1 MLKSTEKGPS
11 DESAWFFMRFKKKS
25 VKSFE
30 AVICV
35 TVCVKGSPLAALNVD
50 GAGQFLDPWT
60 LPV

>member
-1 MLKSTEKGPS
+1 
-11 DESAWFFMRFKKKS
+11 MRFKKKS